1 MTVEHS
7 VLTGDQ
13 LHEPKGVS
21 AATANK
27 LGFAVSSAISWSA
40 SQYGESS
47 ATASN
52 SSELTFTGL
61 SGYLMI
67 RLTFVDLLRATA
79 STELRMRLST
89 DNGSTYDSSSLYG
102 TRWMDSAGGAS
113 VKTTYWNLS
122 GDNNLLYHNGV
133 LILHNMN
140 SAYNTGME
148 ARFIC
153 STAAGGTGTA
163 EGQYIVGA
171 YDNAAATDAIR
182 IFSSSGNL
190 TSGSVYLEGI
200 RGT

>member
-1 MTVEHS
+1 MTVEH
-7 VLTGDQ
+7 VILTGDQ

-47 ATASN
+47 ATASA

-61 SGYLMI
+61 SGYIMV
-67 RLTFVDLLRATA
+67 RLTFVDLLRATS
-79 STELRMRLST
+79 STTLRMQLST
-89 DNGSTYDSSSLYG
+89 DNGSTYDSSSIYG
-102 TRWMDSAGGAS
+102 TRWMDSAGGQS
-113 VKTTYWNLS
+113 LKTTSWNLS
-122 GDNNLLYHNGV
+122 GDNTNLYHNGI

-140 SAYNTGME
+140 SACNTGVE

-153 STAAGGTGTA
+153 STSSGGGGTAAG
-163 EGQYIVGA
+163 QNIVGA
-171 YDNAAATDAIR
+171 YDSAVATDAIR